1 MAGKLSASA
10 TVRLVGVRD
19 LAEKVQRAH
28 GLVEQFAA
36 AKDKAETLTP
46 QIKRAFAKL
55 KMAFMGAGLDAMSQ
69 LAGSMEIAAGRI
81 TAQRTKAR
89 ILREGVGSMRFQI
102 EMEERSIIA
111 DDVAKQ
117 QQEAA
122 EKEREREL
130 ALAQQQRIQRLRE
143 RAREKEKLE
152 EKAATAAA
160 KDDQEDGEDEED
172 EEQKKQMDT
181 A

>member
-1 MAGKLSASA
+1 MAGKLSPSA
-10 TVRLVGVRD
+10 QVRLVAVHE
-19 LAEKVQRAH
+19 LLEKVQRAH

-36 AKDKAETLTP
+36 AKDKAEQLTP

-55 KMAFMGAGLDAMSQ
+55 KMAFMGAGLDSMSQ
-69 LAGSMEIAAGRI
+69 LAGSMEIASGRT

-89 ILREGVGSMRFQI
+89 ILREGVGSMRFQL
-102 EMEERSIIA
+102 ELAERTITA
-111 DDVAKQ
+111 EDAAKQ
-117 QQEAA
+117 QEKAA

-130 ALAQQQRIQRLRE
+130 ALAQQKRIQRLRE
-143 RAREKEKLE
+143 REKEKLE

-160 KDDQEDGEDEED
+160 MDDQEEGEDGEDEE
-172 EEQKKQMDT
+172 EEKRVDT